1 MALLLTV
8 ATGAWAGTRA
18 TGYFDSCTAHH
29 GSIRVKGW
37 AYDPDQS
44 SVSIQVHAY
53 IWYGSSVG
61 TSKDQRMPA
70 VGINTDVE
78 RSDVNS
84 AKGITGLHGFDR
96 YITVPAGTY
105 TVEIF
110 AIDKT
115 GDGNPKLPVTGTQ
128 STHITVT
135 VTGDPYNITYDA
147 NGGSDAPDAQQK
159 GEKVQLTLRAG
170 VPTREG
176 YTFKE
181 WNTAQDGSGDSY
193 APGATYTADGDAT
206 LYAQWELDL
215 TPSADGTV
223 WTLST
228 MPEYDVELEVTYY
241 TDAELDQMAAD
252 EVIAKITAIGTVT
265 YTPESKALI
274 DAARTAYDA
283 LTAAQQALVTNYST
297 LTDAET
303 TYATAEETAY
313 TEGVELTKN
322 PDGTWSLAATPAFD
336 VELEVEYETD
346 LALSETTDNSAALT
360 EWDGYEADVTLTRT
374 LSAGSWNTFAA
385 PFSTAIPDGWTVK
398 ELSSATFADGTL
410 TLNFANAASI
420 EAGKPYLVKVAAN
433 TDLSTAPFTGAIV
446 SKDAQPFTSTDVD
459 FIPTLGATTIEG
471 SDTKA
476 VLFLTAGNKLL
487 YPSALPVDMKGFRAY
502 FQLKGETASLAR
514 AFSMNFGDG
523 ETTGIIAIGTDRA
536 ASTDNATYTLDGR
549 RISKATQK
557 GVYIQNGK
565 KVIIK

>member
-1 MALLLTV
+1 MALLLTL
-8 ATGAWAGTRA
+8 ATGAWAQ
-18 TGYFDSCTAHH
+18 
-29 GSIRVKGW
+29 
-37 AYDPDQS
+37 DPDP
-44 SVSIQVHAY
+44 I
-53 IWYGSSVG
+53 
-61 TSKDQRMPA
+61 
-70 VGINTDVE
+70 
-78 RSDVNS
+78 
-84 AKGITGLHGFDR
+84 
-96 YITVPAGTY
+96 
-105 TVEIF
+105 
-110 AIDKT
+110 
-115 GDGNPKLPVTGTQ
+115 
-128 STHITVT
+128 
-135 VTGDPYNITYDA
+135 
-147 NGGSDAPDAQQK
+147 
-159 GEKVQLTLRAG
+159 
-170 VPTREG
+170 
-176 YTFKE
+176 
-181 WNTAQDGSGDSY
+181 
-193 APGATYTADGDAT
+193 
-206 LYAQWELDL
+206 DL

-336 VELEVEYETD
+336 VELEVEYETA

-360 EWDGYEADVTLTRT
+360 EWNGYEADVTLTRT
-374 LSAGSWNTFAA
+374 LAAGSWNTFAA

-410 TLNFANAASI
+410 TLNFATAASI

-433 TDLSTAPFTGAIV
+433 TDLSAAPFTGTIV

-476 VLFLTAGNKLL
+476 VLFLAANNTLL
-487 YPSALPVDMKGFRAY
+487 NPSALPADMKGFRAY

-514 AFSMNFGDG
+514 AFSIDFGDG

>member
-8 ATGAWAGTRA
+8 ATGAWAQ
-18 TGYFDSCTAHH
+18 
-29 GSIRVKGW
+29 
-37 AYDPDQS
+37 DPDP
-44 SVSIQVHAY
+44 I
-53 IWYGSSVG
+53 
-61 TSKDQRMPA
+61 
-70 VGINTDVE
+70 
-78 RSDVNS
+78 
-84 AKGITGLHGFDR
+84 
-96 YITVPAGTY
+96 
-105 TVEIF
+105 
-110 AIDKT
+110 
-115 GDGNPKLPVTGTQ
+115 
-128 STHITVT
+128 
-135 VTGDPYNITYDA
+135 
-147 NGGSDAPDAQQK
+147 
-159 GEKVQLTLRAG
+159 
-170 VPTREG
+170 
-176 YTFKE
+176 
-181 WNTAQDGSGDSY
+181 
-193 APGATYTADGDAT
+193 
-206 LYAQWELDL
+206 DL

-322 PDGTWSLAATPAFD
+322 PDGTWTLAATPAFN
-336 VELEVEYETD
+336 VELEVEYETA

-360 EWDGYEADVTLTRT
+360 EWDGYEANVTLTRT

-385 PFSTAIPDGWTVK
+385 PFSTAIPEGWTVK

-476 VLFLTAGNKLL
+476 VLFLAAGNKLL
-487 YPSALPVDMKGFRAY
+487 NPSALPANIKGFRAY
-502 FQLKGETASLAR
+502 FQLKGEAASQAR

-536 ASTDNATYTLDGR
+536 ASTDNATYTLEGR

>member
-8 ATGAWAGTRA
+8 ATGAWAQ
-18 TGYFDSCTAHH
+18 
-29 GSIRVKGW
+29 
-37 AYDPDQS
+37 DPDP
-44 SVSIQVHAY
+44 I
-53 IWYGSSVG
+53 
-61 TSKDQRMPA
+61 
-70 VGINTDVE
+70 
-78 RSDVNS
+78 
-84 AKGITGLHGFDR
+84 
-96 YITVPAGTY
+96 
-105 TVEIF
+105 
-110 AIDKT
+110 
-115 GDGNPKLPVTGTQ
+115 
-128 STHITVT
+128 
-135 VTGDPYNITYDA
+135 
-147 NGGSDAPDAQQK
+147 
-159 GEKVQLTLRAG
+159 
-170 VPTREG
+170 
-176 YTFKE
+176 
-181 WNTAQDGSGDSY
+181 
-193 APGATYTADGDAT
+193 
-206 LYAQWELDL
+206 DL

-283 LTAAQQALVTNYST
+283 LTADQQALVTNYST

-336 VELEVEYETD
+336 VELEVEYETA

-360 EWDGYEADVTLTRT
+360 EWNGYEADVTLTRT
-374 LSAGSWNTFAA
+374 LVAGSYNTFAA
-385 PFSTAIPDGWTVK
+385 PFSTAIPSGWTVK
-398 ELSSATFADGTL
+398 ELTSATLADGTL

-420 EAGKPYLVKVAAN
+420 EAGKPYLVKVDAN

-459 FIPTLGATTIEG
+459 FIPTLGATTIPDG
-471 SDTKA
+471 DTKA
-476 VLFLTAGNKLL
+476 VLFLAAGNTLL
-487 YPSALPVDMKGFRAY
+487 NPSALPANMKGFRAY

-514 AFSMNFGDG
+514 AFSIDFGDG